1 MGFPYN
7 KGYPLTEIE
16 LQVLIRDDQLKWGS
30 DMRDKQILE
39 FFIKKCLNLNLK
51 ILLCFCCFQIKCLG
65 HRLLVYVLLLHEY

>member
-39 FFIKKCLNLNLK
+39 FFIKKMS
-51 ILLCFCCFQIKCLG
+51 
-65 HRLLVYVLLLHEY
+65 